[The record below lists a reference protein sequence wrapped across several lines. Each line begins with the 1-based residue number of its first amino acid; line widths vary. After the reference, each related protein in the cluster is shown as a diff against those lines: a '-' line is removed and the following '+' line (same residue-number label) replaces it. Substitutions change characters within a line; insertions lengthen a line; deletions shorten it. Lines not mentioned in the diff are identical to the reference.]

1 MLLRKSVQPR
11 ASPGVGSVLCV
22 LRALCEHTLRNARS
36 PLALCGPLLSRRMPP
51 FMKFAVKFIF
61 YAINIE
67 TTLTAEIGV
76 IVMLLRYRK
85 L

>member
-1 MLLRKSVQPR
+1 MRTH
-11 ASPGVGSVLCV
+11 ASQ
-22 LRALCEHTLRNARS
+22 S
-36 PLALCGPLLSRRMPP
+36 PLPVGTLWALAVAPDAP

-61 YAINIE
+61 YAINVE
-67 TTLTAEIGV
+67 TIIIIAEIVV

>member
-22 LRALCEHTLRNARS
+22 LRALLRTDASQCPLPAGTLWA
-36 PLALCGPLLSRRMPP
+36 LAVAPDAP

-61 YAINIE
+61 YAINVE